1 MQNEAEAYLWEHCP
15 RTVHRFVAFAQGLD
29 DRQGVNA
36 ALKWRDIAVSALHV
50 LNPKAFCCVRI
61 LPLALPRPEAACCSM
76 QHRRILVSVFCQS
89 ISSHTTKF
97 RDIGASA

>member
-15 RTVHRFVAFAQGLD
+15 RTVHRFVAFAQRLD

-50 LNPKAFCCVRI
+50 LNPQAFCCVRD
-61 LPLALPRPEAACCSM
+61 LASCSAKDLTLHM
-76 QHRRILVSVFCQS
+76 LQH
-89 ISSHTTKF
+89 
-97 RDIGASA
+97 AM